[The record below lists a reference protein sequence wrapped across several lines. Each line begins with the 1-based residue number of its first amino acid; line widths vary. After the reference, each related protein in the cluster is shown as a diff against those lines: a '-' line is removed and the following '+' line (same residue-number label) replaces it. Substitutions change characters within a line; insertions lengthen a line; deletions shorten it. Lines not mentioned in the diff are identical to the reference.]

1 MGYERNIAELE
12 ALRELKIKLVE
23 NNSKLQ
29 RQLQLKEKELV
40 ELSKINKEKLEQLS
54 EFQEQLEMIMIEK
67 EMAEEKAELLQ
78 VDIENEKQR
87 VQEQQIELNLLRN
100 EIEKKGSSI
109 PKDDEIQLKLLE
121 YQNTKL
127 REAVLRMRDIIGQ
140 LTKDKQDLV
149 QGNETLKNESATLVK
164 ICENLKNELQNA
176 ERTIV
181 VLKERIEAT
190 ADYEKTI
197 EILTEKNMD
206 LEMKLSA
213 LEDTVEDYETIRSMD
228 EEILE
233 TQKEAERELREE
245 FDLANSRIGNLL
257 AQIKIYGEQMDEYE
271 KMVMKFRRKIAEL
284 NDEIQGKQDEII
296 ILNEQLKGEAINNT
310 ISAQSTKLT
319 TATRTFAEAI
329 EKETYALELKY
340 EVELSKY
347 LTAFLPDNF
356 SKPGGDNDAILLTV
370 RFSRLLAKTA
380 MLTKFLN
387 LKYPSA
393 PGGIRPE
400 HVTKS
405 HKAEQWAYCAKFSFL
420 LSNFS
425 SAVRQ
430 CESIVHKCSVERLSR
445 LAPLQ
450 NDIAKEEGMIDKY
463 IDLLKSDKLD
473 ENTPTNGVN
482 KGINYLESVL
492 SIYFSRECY
501 DAKQLFLD
509 VCVQFLQGL
518 LWVKISAQRII
529 FTLSHDDKSVS
540 SEYMKSVLVWVEKC
554 EQLCMRLKNRISISE
569 NFVFTQDLEI
579 QLANWNISFKNVASI
594 FDSVCSIANI
604 QLSTIIEA
612 ESLDENCIKEALWY
626 SVEKIYG
633 ALNGVE
639 ATEIINGYMET
650 VQTGFTD
657 FIGKFDNK
665 ELLDNLKD
673 KTLLSPLMERANAR
687 KQDALEA
694 EKLRWNLEKKDNE
707 IMELKKNIRARLD
720 DISNYKLRLEMAENK
735 LELMGKIDETEV
747 KRLHSQ
753 NDDLRDQLRKAK
765 IEYEDT
771 LENLQRE
778 IDFYEK
784 ENYDLQNHA
793 RTISKKILLG
803 QLQTVNVATDHP
815 KMQALFLPFQPADSS
830 PPTSQQFDEVAYL
843 KDELKKANLALEWAS
858 QHIRQLKASERMQL
872 LDAMKPLMI
881 PSDIS
886 GPLTLLSAQN
896 SKKHEHDE
904 LCKRAE
910 SILTESRFYQ
920 IPYVVDISQPK
931 SKQNLEKRKHLGN
944 IAYINQQI
952 NDLKIDILRF
962 WNRYRDG
969 EELPSL
975 FQNIG
980 SVSSKNYKKEERT
993 AETHRLKEKS
1003 SIPNY

>member
-100 EIEKKGSSI
+100 EIEKKEAVYQRLGFLV
-109 PKDDEIQLKLLE
+109 DDEIQLKLLE

-181 VLKERIEAT
+181 VLKERLVDIKERVSMHA
-190 ADYEKTI
+190 I
-197 EILTEKNMD
+197 FLGLFVVLFN
-206 LEMKLSA
+206 A

-694 EKLRWNLEKKDNE
+694 EKLRWNLEKK
-707 IMELKKNIRARLD
+707 
-720 DISNYKLRLEMAENK
+720 
-735 LELMGKIDETEV
+735 T
-747 KRLHSQ
+747 
-753 NDDLRDQLRKAK
+753 
-765 IEYEDT
+765 
-771 LENLQRE
+771 
-778 IDFYEK
+778 
-784 ENYDLQNHA
+784 
-793 RTISKKILLG
+793 
-803 QLQTVNVATDHP
+803 
-815 KMQALFLPFQPADSS
+815 
-830 PPTSQQFDEVAYL
+830 
-843 KDELKKANLALEWAS
+843 
-858 QHIRQLKASERMQL
+858 
-872 LDAMKPLMI
+872 MK
-881 PSDIS
+881 
-886 GPLTLLSAQN
+886 
-896 SKKHEHDE
+896 
-904 LCKRAE
+904 
-910 SILTESRFYQ
+910 
-920 IPYVVDISQPK
+920 
-931 SKQNLEKRKHLGN
+931 
-944 IAYINQQI
+944 
-952 NDLKIDILRF
+952 
-962 WNRYRDG
+962 
-969 EELPSL
+969 
-975 FQNIG
+975 
-980 SVSSKNYKKEERT
+980 
-993 AETHRLKEKS
+993 
-1003 SIPNY
+1003 